1 MSSTTMFTIYR
12 KYKNEKLADDVV
24 ANSKQI
30 FLKETQ
36 PSGIEF
42 EEQQLTSLYPNILVD
57 DFKKYFED
65 GIGYNATY
73 FDTVDNCRCS
83 KIINVEFGS
92 GFKELVNHWGMTAGI
107 NNSKRSE
114 HRITKAEL
122 NQLVMACRYLLNG
135 KYSVEAEDI
144 MSNEF
149 IDVLG
154 SMLPSYEYPLNKDV
168 WYVDKNDDGYILS
181 KGDSVGNKEYYE
193 EEKYGRMILKRLL
206 SIFNVMNISDEE
218 YGYVNNNFD
227 TITELVL
234 IYSAY

>member
-1 MSSTTMFTIYR
+1 MCLLNGECGGTLPASITFHETSYEDDKGNTII
-12 KYKNEKLADDVV
+12 EKVKV
-24 ANSKQI
+24 
-30 FLKETQ
+30 
-36 PSGIEF
+36 
-42 EEQQLTSLYPNILVD
+42 
-57 DFKKYFED
+57 
-65 GIGYNATY
+65 YNL
-73 FDTVDNCRCS
+73 
-83 KIINVEFGS
+83 IQ
-92 GFKELVNHWGMTAGI
+92 ELVNHWGMTAGI

-114 HRITKAEL
+114 HRITKSEL